1 MGIESVRPPTRHPEQ
16 AMQRILIL
24 TVAALVLGASA
35 QAGDVFVTR
44 DAQGRLVYT
53 DKPESLP
60 AEKIDVQTQQTDIV
74 EVQQRADQQKQANAK
89 TAQASSD
96 AAKRATE
103 TRKAAELSAEDRA
116 KRCTDARAHYQAMM
130 SSYRIYE
137 QGETEGERRYLTS
150 EEIDR
155 ARADA
160 KKLMD
165 EFCSE
170 S

>member
-74 EVQQRADQQKQANAK
+74 EVQQRADQQKQTSPK
-89 TAQASSD
+89 TEQAPAD
-96 AAKRATE
+96 PAKRAAE
-103 TRKAAELSAEDRA
+103 SRKAAELSAEDRA
-116 KRCTDARAHYQAMM
+116 KRCTEARANYQTVMTA
-130 SSYRIYE
+130 RRLYE
-137 QGETEGERRYLTS
+137 PGDNEGERRYLDS
-150 EEIDR
+150 DEIDK

-160 KKLMD
+160 KTLMD